1 MSAHRRASW
10 TLDELLSRP
19 RLRRYLDATAGDRS
33 AALELYSW
41 NSQVSAAFYESLHYL
56 EIGLRNAMDLQLC
69 QFVKDRGGTSR
80 WYVDPVVPLTGYTR
94 RRIAEARAFAIRG
107 GVPEVHGKVI
117 AELMLGFWWS
127 LLADEYNR
135 RLWQP
140 CLRDAFEAPVR
151 RAQLHGA
158 LDGLRLLRNRIAHHE
173 PIYNRD
179 LAVVYRTLLD
189 TALRISPALRDR
201 IDETSRVPVVLA
213 SRPT

>member
-1 MSAHRRASW
+1 VSGHRRASW
-10 TLDELLSRP
+10 TLDDLLSRP
-19 RLRRYLDATAGDRS
+19 RLRRYLDSTDGDRH

-69 QFVKDRGGTSR
+69 QFVNDRGGTSR
-80 WYVDPVVPLTGYTR
+80 WYVDPVVPLTPHTR
-94 RRIAEARAFAIRG
+94 QRIAKARAHAVRG
-107 GVPEVHGKVI
+107 GGPEVHGKVI

-140 CLRDAFEAPVR
+140 CLRGAFEGPVR
-151 RAQLHGA
+151 RTHLHNA
-158 LDGLRLLRNRIAHHE
+158 LDGMRLFRNRIAHHE
-173 PIYNRD
+173 PIYQRD
-179 LAVVYRTLLD
+179 LAAMYRTLLD
-189 TALRISPALRDR
+189 TAFRISPVLRDR
-201 IDETSRVPVVLA
+201 IGDTSRVPRVLA